1 MLNKITYLFLIFIA
15 FSCSSSYIGKISSNE
30 TINTENSLYVN
41 YIPILSNSEKFQNVN
56 ISSIVLDSLKPILNK
71 KNINEIVSLEEFSSR
86 KKFNQQLR
94 EDLSR
99 INKTKTLDSSP
110 QKNLNT
116 ILNQK
121 DKRFAIILASNPT
134 LQNVKTSIK
143 INDTIHNYVNINYN
157 LVCLVYDRTKQEFV
171 FYNQIPEK
179 KSSSNTLGK
188 NLLELLDF

>member
-15 FSCSSSYIGKISSNE
+15 FSCSSSYIGKISNNE

-41 YIPILSNSEKFQNVN
+41 NIPILSNSEKFQNVN

-94 EDLSR
+94 EDLSK
-99 INKTKTLDSSP
+99 INKTKTLDPSP
-110 QKNLNT
+110 HKNLNT

-143 INDTIHNYVNINYN
+143 INDTIHNYVHINYN

>member
-1 MLNKITYLFLIFIA
+1 MLNKITYLFLILIV
-15 FSCSSSYIGKISSNE
+15 FSCSSSYIGKISNNE

-94 EDLSR
+94 EDLSK

-110 QKNLNT
+110 HKNLNT

-134 LQNVKTSIK
+134 LQNVRPSIK
-143 INDTIHNYVNINYN
+143 INDTIHNYVHINYN
-157 LVCLVYDRTKQEFV
+157 LACLVYDCTKQEFV

-179 KSSSNTLGK
+179 KSSSNTLSK